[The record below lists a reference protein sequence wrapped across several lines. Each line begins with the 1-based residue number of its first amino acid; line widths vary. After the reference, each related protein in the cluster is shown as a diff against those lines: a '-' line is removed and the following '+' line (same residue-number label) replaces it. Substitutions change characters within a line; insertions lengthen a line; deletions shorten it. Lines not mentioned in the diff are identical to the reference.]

1 MAPMPPDVVSDAAT
15 LQKSRSQDFT
25 SALIRGG
32 SLQLQ
37 QPEKP
42 PARLLSGERAPP
54 LPAVEL
60 SFHPQI
66 CKPGRLEAGYSEH
79 LRERVAQSRLL
90 DDELKADCLER
101 LVGVAQRAP
110 RVRRLSW
117 SQQIAEEEVPE
128 SDEEVIEITKEDL
141 LKEDPPE
148 ELPVH
153 PEPEPGQ
160 TAEAEPDA
168 EEAASSKGF
177 DPSRRSVMEAE
188 LREVLTPTPEL
199 LERAQR
205 AQVASSSHS
214 ERHSLGNL
222 LAQNQHL
229 AARAGLSSWGDC
241 TWRPTGPEEN
251 SGAAQS
257 GRRGVPRSSSKR
269 GADAAEVDFYS
280 GWQRSWRSSPHWH
293 FRSSSPRYGG
303 FPAVSTQSS
312 RRIPPTLRPSG
323 DLDAEPCPEPYAEPS
338 VEALPIS
345 SEAVEETRQAVLGAK
360 QLVTA
365 GATVAFPRGVGS
377 LLRHALRMVAESS

>member
-1 MAPMPPDVVSDAAT
+1 MLPDVYDAAT
-15 LQKSRSQDFT
+15 LQKSRSQDLT

-42 PARLLSGERAPP
+42 PARLLSGERAPI

-66 CKPGRLEAGYSEH
+66 CKPGKLEAGYSEH

-128 SDEEVIEITKEDL
+128 SDEEVIEFTKEDL
-141 LKEDPPE
+141 LKDDPPQEPAVPE
-148 ELPVH
+148 E
-153 PEPEPGQ
+153 EP
-160 TAEAEPDA
+160 AD
-168 EEAASSKGF
+168 EEQAASETKGF

-229 AARAGLSSWGDC
+229 AARAGLSSWGEC
-241 TWRPTGPEEN
+241 TWRPTGPPDEN
-251 SGAAQS
+251 GTAQS
-257 GRRGVPRSSSKR
+257 GRRGV
-269 GADAAEVDFYS
+269 AAARATQRCAGPEVDFYS
-280 GWQRSWRSSPHWH
+280 GWEHRSSPHWH

-303 FPAVSTQSS
+303 KAVSTKSS
-312 RRIPPTLRPSG
+312 RRIPPAPPPLGDP
-323 DLDAEPCPEPYAEPS
+323 DLDPGHES
-338 VEALPIS
+338 EALPIS
-345 SEAVEETRQAVLGAK
+345 SKAVEETRQAVLGAK
-360 QLVTA
+360 ELVSA
-365 GATVAFPRGVGS
+365 GATMALPRGVS
-377 LLRHALRMVAESS
+377 SVLRHALRMVAQSA